1 MTSHF
6 VSSII
11 CNDWIISYASSNP
24 SLVWE
29 IAVTRSGIKSTSKM
43 KSTFNHS
50 NSTITIKNR
59 SSYLSYKTENKCMN
73 VFEEVKMEER
83 KR

>member
-1 MTSHF
+1 MASHF
-6 VSSII
+6 VSSVI
-11 CNDWIISYASSNP
+11 CNDWIHRSNP
-24 SLVWE
+24 PLVWE
-29 IAVTRSGIKSTSKM
+29 ITVTRSGIKSTSKM